1 VDQDGP
7 LVINRTGE
15 VHSGD
20 VETQVLDEPRSEH
33 EFPYPRVQSIRTNDE
48 IETTRRG
55 MLECDV
61 HAVSI
66 IGQRDDGVRVEIV
79 GVVPSGVCED
89 GGKVAARDLDAIA
102 QLHRHPPDPATPVF
116 DRTESGRPRRRCPHP
131 R

>member
-1 VDQDGP
+1 MHRGRPPRCVVDQDGP

-15 VHSGD
+15 VYGGD

-61 HAVSI
+61 HAVSV

-79 GVVPSGVCED
+79 GVVPSGVRED

-102 QLHRHPPDPATPVF
+102 LAASAAPTRSCD
-116 DRTESGRPRRRCPHP
+116 PRRRPH
-131 R
+131 